1 MQLQREVNLHKRPVA
16 AAHME
21 ATYGGYVAVGNNTL
35 KIPMS
40 IFILRYELK
49 IRISTVDK
57 LI

>member
-1 MQLQREVNLHKRPVA
+1 
-16 AAHME
+16 ME